1 MPLIR
6 KRRSQQAEPSPS
18 PPPTRRRGSPAASD
32 ASSVEGA
39 YDGGAAVAGETQGAE
54 SSHEQMVKK
63 LVRLALASEYS
74 RQPIRRA
81 DITTKVMAPHAG
93 RQFKSIFEE
102 ANHQLRS
109 TFGCQMT
116 ELPQKEKITISQKRG
131 PSYHFS
137 RYSWDHFLALSRRSQ
152 TQNTLSSSTK
162 SYILTSTIPPALRT
176 PTILPPASVP
186 TSASESAYTGLYTF
200 ILSLIYLSP
209 GGTIPESRLEKHLKR
224 MNADNY
230 VLSGEKTE
238 KVLKRMEKEGYI
250 VKVRERDGGGEESV
264 DYVVGPR
271 GKAEVGEV
279 GVAGCVRKVFG
290 KVGMEREE
298 LERRLVRSLG
308 EGVEMKH
315 QRDEE
320 GEAEPEEQLNGSE
333 VVENGTNG
341 ELQPHG
347 TSTRRRNTR
356 GAKSTPRRERNAL
369 VDEEAEGDE
378 DEMEEDGE
386 DQSES
391 ESDG

>member
-1 MPLIR
+1 
-6 KRRSQQAEPSPS
+6 
-18 PPPTRRRGSPAASD
+18 
-32 ASSVEGA
+32 
-39 YDGGAAVAGETQGAE
+39 
-54 SSHEQMVKK
+54 
-63 LVRLALASEYS
+63 
-74 RQPIRRA
+74 
-81 DITTKVMAPHAG
+81 
-93 RQFKSIFEE
+93 
-102 ANHQLRS
+102 
-109 TFGCQMT
+109 
-116 ELPQKEKITISQKRG
+116 
-131 PSYHFS
+131 
-137 RYSWDHFLALSRRSQ
+137 
-152 TQNTLSSSTK
+152 
-162 SYILTSTIPPALRT
+162 
-176 PTILPPASVP
+176 
-186 TSASESAYTGLYTF
+186 
-200 ILSLIYLSP
+200 
-209 GGTIPESRLEKHLKR
+209 

-315 QRDEE
+315 RRDEE
-320 GEAEPEEQLNGSE
+320 GEAEPEQQVNGSE

-347 TSTRRRNTR
+347 TATGRRSTR
-356 GAKSTPRRERNAL
+356 GAKNTPRRGRDSL
-369 VDEEAEGDE
+369 VDEEAGGDE
-378 DEMEEDGE
+378 DEIEEDEE
-386 DQSES
+386 DES